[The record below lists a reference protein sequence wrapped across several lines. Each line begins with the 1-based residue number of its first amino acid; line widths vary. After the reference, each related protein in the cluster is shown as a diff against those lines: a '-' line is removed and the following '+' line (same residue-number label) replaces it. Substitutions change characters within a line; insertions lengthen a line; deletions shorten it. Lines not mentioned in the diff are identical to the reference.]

1 MNTKLAA
8 VVRRREALVARA
20 AAQRADL
27 AVFVERW
34 RGPLAVADRA
44 YRLGRA
50 VRRHPAISAVAL
62 AMLVRTQGHRVLAWG
77 GALLTL
83 WELYQ
88 AFREQWPR
96 RAQNVES

>member
-8 VVRRREALVARA
+8 VVRKRQALVSRV
-20 AAQRADL
+20 AAQRAELTDF
-27 AVFVERW
+27 AEHW
-34 RGPLAVADRA
+34 RGLLSVADVA
-44 YRLGRA
+44 YRLGQA

-62 AMLVRTQGHRVLAWG
+62 SVLVRTQRERVLMWS

-88 AFREQWPR
+88 AVREQWPR
-96 RAQNVES
+96 RAQRAEP

>member
-8 VVRRREALVARA
+8 AVHRRQTLVSRV
-20 AAQRADL
+20 AAQRAELTVL
-27 AVFVERW
+27 AERW
-34 RGPLAVADRA
+34 RGPLAVADGA
-44 YRLGRA
+44 YRLGQA
-50 VRRHPAISAVAL
+50 LRRHPAISTLVL
-62 AMLVRTQGHRVLAWG
+62 AMMVRTQRRRALAWS

-96 RAQNVES
+96 RSQRAEP